1 VDELARLLPAARR
14 ATVVDSFVTR
24 ERRATFRQ
32 APGTAVLR
40 PPARSGLDGVWLA
53 GSWTAT
59 GWPDT
64 MESAVRSG
72 IAAAD
77 GALGVPPKS
86 ALEVAA

>member
-1 VDELARLLPAARR
+1 VRDA
-14 ATVVDSFVTR
+14 FVTR

-32 APGTAVLR
+32 AAGHATMR
-40 PPARSGLDGVWLA
+40 PPADAGPDGVWLA

-72 IAAAD
+72 VRAAESAMRTC
-77 GALGVPPKS
+77 PPES
-86 ALEVAA
+86 LRFVA